1 MTSEQKQKLFN
12 YFQQEHEILLLDGDF
27 NEIENILGIE
37 QLRTTIEEYKAIAED
52 AEDSAGALS
61 EQLKD
66 SEEYIKDLQRGC
78 DH

>member
-1 MTSEQKQKLFN
+1 MARNQPISEAVQTTVDHYLLALEMGL
-12 YFQQEHEILLLDGDF
+12 YAAAQEYAGE
-27 NEIENILGIE
+27 LGF
-37 QLRTTIEEYKAIAED
+37 IAED